1 METKTPRLDNR
12 TSKDIYNQALELAK
26 HYCPEWADKDWKPD
40 HFDPDDP
47 GLVLFKLFSKM
58 SEHLVT
64 QLNKIP
70 DKHRIAF
77 LDFMGIDVLAAR
89 PAQVPLT
96 FYLAEGAAGA
106 EVPSGAAVASS
117 RDPEVVFETE
127 LDLRVVPAKLGAVY
141 SINPADDTY
150 TDHSNASAK
159 TDKFSVFGEGVE
171 RSIDHVLY
179 LGDEM
184 LFDIRIPVKALKIR
198 FKGENLSGEYFDQ
211 WLNGGIS
218 HGQITSTS
226 SNQLEIPLIAI
237 PVIKRSTV
245 DDTDSFWLSVRPAD
259 GTKIVDAVKLPEISA
274 ITADLTVSDILPEQ
288 AFSNDTPVDVK
299 KGFYPFGEVP
309 KAGDTLYI
317 GSEEAFSKKDA
328 TITLNIKLKDN
339 SPTNVTLHWE
349 FWDGKQWALLGISD
363 GSGSTFAGNKAA
375 NFADSTKAFTD
386 STNTVVSFTCPLII
400 STEIN
405 GQSNRWIRV
414 KIISGDYGKSSM
426 FGVKSIDDVIKILP
440 AEAALSDQQKNA
452 IKKKMEETKYTW
464 GEYIPSTLKSP
475 FIESIAIQYDY
486 QNKPVQEIKTYNN
499 FHYKSV
505 DIANKFKPYEP
516 PLDKSPALYLGFEND
531 KKIAGASIS
540 VYFAVKEKLFSAE
553 PGVTAQNADNL
564 ISDNAG
570 LKWEYFFSDTQGWKE
585 FRVEAETDS
594 FTTGGIVLL
603 HIPSDM
609 TNTAEF
615 GKNLCWLRISPKN
628 EQALSLPELKGI
640 SPNTVWAVNSSTVK
654 NEILGSGT
662 GKPGLLLSF
671 SKKPV
676 LEGEV
681 IEIKE
686 AGIPPDAEIKALESE
701 TGVNPLR
708 LVKDEKTGEIK
719 EIWIRWHET
728 RDFALSGPSGRHYT
742 LDRLNGK
749 ILFGDGKRGMLPP
762 RGTNNVVA
770 REYKS
775 GGGSKGNQE
784 PGAVTLLKRKISNIE
799 SVTNHVSSSGGKD
812 QENLEKAI
820 TRGPHALKNRGSAV
834 TREDFEWLALE
845 ASQDVVKAKCIPDA
859 GGKIYVI
866 IVPDRDDEA
875 PLPESGLI
883 DTVERYLKERALVT
897 IRSDRIEVT
906 GPRYEKINV
915 YVTATLKLSAESV
928 NTRDK
933 ITEELRTFLHPLKGG
948 QHGEGWDF
956 GDGIFISEVAAVVE
970 SIEGIDYITDIRL
983 EKYLFNWED
992 VPGSDSSKL
1001 LAFLKDELGFNLV
1014 DTAKI
1019 TKTDQDTNIHVL
1031 IAEKSVD
1038 ITLDAD
1044 NGKALLKTGDKRTY
1058 KLQIRKENSKLG
1070 VYRSE
1075 QAASGD
1081 AKGVGYVTLG
1091 ENTLPCAGTI
1101 NVDTG

>member
-12 TSKDIYNQALELAK
+12 TSADIYNQALELAK
-26 HYCPEWADKDWKPD
+26 YYCPEWADKDWKPG
-40 HFDPDDP
+40 HFNSDDP
-47 GLVLFKLFSKM
+47 GLVIFKLFSKM

-77 LDFMGIDVLAAR
+77 LDFMGIDLLAAR

-96 FYLAEGAAGA
+96 FYLAEGASGA
-106 EVPSGAAVASS
+106 EVPSGTAVASS
-117 RDPEVVFETE
+117 KDPEVIFETE
-127 LDLRVVPAKLGAVY
+127 RDMRVVPAKLSAVY
-141 SINPADDTY
+141 SIDPAADTY
-150 TDHSNASAK
+150 IDHSNASAAV
-159 TDKFSVFGEGVE
+159 DKFSVFGEGVE
-171 RSIDHVLY
+171 RSIEHVLY
-179 LGDEM
+179 LGDRL
-184 LFDIRIPVKALKIR
+184 LFDIRRPAKDFKIR
-198 FKGENLSGEYFDQ
+198 FKGNNLSGEYFDR
-211 WLNGGIS
+211 WSNGGFS
-218 HGQITSTS
+218 HGQVTLNSDT
-226 SNQLEIPLIAI
+226 QLEISLTAI
-237 PVIKRSTV
+237 PVIKGSTV
-245 DDTDSFWLSVRPAD
+245 DDTDSFWLSVRPAGD
-259 GTKIVDAVKLPEISA
+259 TKVVDAAKLPEISS
-274 ITADLTVSDILPEQ
+274 ITADLTVGDILPEQ

-299 KGFYPFGEVP
+299 KGFYPFGEIP
-309 KAGDTLYI
+309 RAGYTLYI

-328 TITLNIKLKDN
+328 LITLDIVIIKKENGDKPVLA
-339 SPTNVTLHWE
+339 WE
-349 FWDGKQWALLGISD
+349 FWNGKSWEVLKNPNLTDGTSMLSQSGEIS
-363 GSGSTFAGNKAA
+363 FK
-375 NFADSTKAFTD
+375 
-386 STNTVVSFTCPLII
+386 CPLIKTI
-400 STEIN
+400 EIN

-414 KIISGDYGKSSM
+414 RIASGSYGTASTFEAKNMDDIIKNLKTQLTD
-426 FGVKSIDDVIKILP
+426 
-440 AEAALSDQQKNA
+440 EQKKA
-452 IKKKMEETKYTW
+452 IIEELQGRNVTY
-464 GEYIPSTLKSP
+464 GEYSKSTLKPP
-475 FIESIAIQYDY
+475 FIESINIQYNYTD
-486 QNKPVQEIKTYNN
+486 QPVRAVKTYNN

-505 DIANKFKPYEP
+505 NIEKDKKFKPYEP
-516 PLDKSPALYLGFEND
+516 AQDKRPALYLGFEND
-531 KKIAGASIS
+531 KKISGTSVS

-553 PGVTAQNADNL
+553 PGVTAENTDN
-564 ISDNAG
+564 INSDNAG
-570 LKWEYFFSDTQGWKE
+570 LKWEYFFSNTQWKE
-585 FRVEAETDS
+585 FRVEDETNS
-594 FTTGGIVLL
+594 FTTGGIVFLQ
-603 HIPSDM
+603 IPSDI

-628 EQALSLPELKGI
+628 EQALTLPELKGI
-640 SPNTVWAVNSSTVK
+640 SPNTIWAVNSSTVK
-654 NEILGSGT
+654 DEILGSGT
-662 GKPGLLLSF
+662 GKTGLSLSF
-671 SKKPV
+671 SKKPL

-681 IEIKE
+681 VEIKE
-686 AGIPPDAEIKALESE
+686 TGIPPDSEIKALESE
-701 TGVNPLR
+701 IGVNPLR

-749 ILFGDGKRGMLPP
+749 IFFGDGKRGMLPP
-762 RGTNNVVA
+762 RGTNNIVA

-784 PGAVTLLKRKISNIE
+784 PGAVTSLKRKISNIE
-799 SVTNHVSSSGGKD
+799 SVTNHISSSGGKD

-845 ASQDVVKAKCIPDA
+845 ASQDVVKAKCIPGP
-859 GGKIYVI
+859 GGKIYII
-866 IVPDRDDEA
+866 IVPDRDEEA

-897 IRSDRIEVT
+897 IRSNDRIEVT
-906 GPRYEKINV
+906 GPRYEKIDV
-915 YVTATLKLSAESV
+915 YVTVTLKPFVESV
-928 NTRDK
+928 NARER

-956 GDGIFISEVAAVVE
+956 GDGIFISEVAAIVE
-970 SIEGIDYITDIRL
+970 SLEGIDYITDIKL
-983 EKYLFNWED
+983 EKYLFNWDD
-992 VPGSDSSKL
+992 VPGSDSGKL

-1031 IAEKSVD
+1031 IAEKAVD

-1044 NGKALLKTGDKRTY
+1044 KGTALLKTSDKRTY
-1058 KLQIRKENSKLG
+1058 NLQIREENGKLG

-1075 QAASGD
+1075 QVASGD
-1081 AKGVGYVTLG
+1081 ARGVGYVTLG